1 MGSTL
6 MTTNK
11 VTPITAAGEK
21 RFERQAEVSAIP
33 LPVDASLRAAEIRQD
48 KPVEHS
54 GHSGR
59 TYRILSDGSAGL
71 LSATAELPQD
81 AVAFSSPEQ
90 LDAVTANW
98 PMRRLI
104 DVWNQLPGQRR
115 VARFEN
121 RSVAVQRLWRAIESL
136 QLLAAKPQE
145 VEPTKK
151 EVRRRTTAERIL
163 ELLKAPEGATL
174 AALMQATG
182 WQAHSVRG
190 FLSGK
195 LSKQMG
201 LLVSS
206 VRRNGAKGV
215 GPKPPATRRPGERVD
230 RFRDLIQR

>member
-21 RFERQAEVSAIP
+21 RFEPQADVSAIS
-33 LPVDASLRAAEIRQD
+33 LPVDASLRAADIRQD

-71 LSATAELPQD
+71 LSATGELPRD
-81 AVAFSSPEQ
+81 AVAFSTPEQ

-98 PMRRLI
+98 PMRRFV

-121 RSVAVQRLWRAIESL
+121 RSVAVQRLWRAIDGISKSGRLRPPYLTGAWASRAAHHLETQRFIPRLEKQDPAVAAGSL
-136 QLLAAKPQE
+136 Q
-145 VEPTKK
+145 
-151 EVRRRTTAERIL
+151 R
-163 ELLKAPEGATL
+163 APHVVLSSHTPF
-174 AALMQATG
+174 AL
-182 WQAHSVRG
+182 
-190 FLSGK
+190 
-195 LSKQMG
+195 
-201 LLVSS
+201 
-206 VRRNGAKGV
+206 
-215 GPKPPATRRPGERVD
+215 
-230 RFRDLIQR
+230 

>member
-21 RFERQAEVSAIP
+21 RFERQAEVSAIS
-33 LPVDASLRAAEIRQD
+33 LPVDASLRAADIRQD
-48 KPVEHS
+48 KPVEQS
-54 GHSGR
+54 GDSGR
-59 TYRILSDGSAGL
+59 TYRIMSDGSAGL
-71 LSATAELPQD
+71 LSVTGDVPQD
-81 AVAFSSPEQ
+81 AVAFSTPEQ

-98 PMRRLI
+98 PMRRLV
-104 DVWNQLPGQRR
+104 DLWNQLPGQRR

-201 LLVSS
+201 LRVSS
-206 VRRNGAKGV
+206 LRRNGGRVYALQ
-215 GPKPPATRRPGERVD
+215 PQQPGDQARSE
-230 RFRDLIQR
+230 

>member
-1 MGSTL
+1 MGSTP

-11 VTPITAAGEK
+11 VTPITAAGAK
-21 RFERQAEVSAIP
+21 RIEPQTDFSASS
-33 LPVDASLRAAEIRQD
+33 LPVDASLGAAEIRQD
-48 KPVEHS
+48 KPVKES
-54 GHSGR
+54 VDSGR
-59 TYRILSDGSAGL
+59 TYRIISEVSAGL
-71 LSATAELPQD
+71 LSIRGELPQD
-81 AVAFSSPEQ
+81 AVAFSTPEQ

-98 PMRRLI
+98 PMRRLV
-104 DVWNQLPGQRR
+104 DVWNQIPGQRR

-145 VEPTKK
+145 AEPTKK

-201 LLVSS
+201 LRVSS
-206 VRRNGAKGV
+206 VRRNGARV
-215 GPKPPATRRPGERVD
+215 YALKPQQPGDQASE
-230 RFRDLIQR
+230 

>member
-21 RFERQAEVSAIP
+21 RFEAQADVSAIS
-33 LPVDASLRAAEIRQD
+33 LPVDASLRAADIRED

-71 LSATAELPQD
+71 LSAIGELPED

-98 PMRRLI
+98 PIRRLT
-104 DVWNQLPGQRR
+104 DVWNQIPGHRR

-121 RSVAVQRLWRAIESL
+121 RSIAVQRLWRAIESL
-136 QLLAAKPQE
+136 QLLAAKP
-145 VEPTKK
+145 PD
-151 EVRRRTTAERIL
+151 A
-163 ELLKAPEGATL
+163 
-174 AALMQATG
+174 
-182 WQAHSVRG
+182 
-190 FLSGK
+190 
-195 LSKQMG
+195 
-201 LLVSS
+201 
-206 VRRNGAKGV
+206 
-215 GPKPPATRRPGERVD
+215 
-230 RFRDLIQR
+230 

>member
-1 MGSTL
+1 MGSTA

-11 VTPITAAGEK
+11 VTPITAAAGK
-21 RFERQAEVSAIP
+21 RIDPQTDVSASA
-33 LPVDASLRAAEIRQD
+33 LPVDASLRSAEIRQD
-48 KPVEHS
+48 KPVEES
-54 GHSGR
+54 VDSGR
-59 TYRILSDGSAGL
+59 TYRIMSDGSAGL
-71 LSATAELPQD
+71 LSATGELPQD
-81 AVAFSSPEQ
+81 AVAFSTPEQ

-104 DVWNQLPGQRR
+104 DVWNQLPGHRR

-136 QLLAAKPQE
+136 QLLAAKPQKA
-145 VEPTKK
+145 EPAKK

-163 ELLKAPEGATL
+163 ELLKALEGATL

-195 LSKQMG
+195 VSKQMG
-201 LLVSS
+201 LRVSS
-206 VRRNGAKGV
+206 LRRNG
-215 GPKPPATRRPGERVD
+215 ERVYALEPQQPAD
-230 RFRDLIQR
+230 QASE